1 MKQKYLFTLFLS
13 LLFGITNAQNN
24 ALQISNDSYF
34 GSYDRSWLFN
44 DYYLNSNSFT
54 IEYDFYLNALTNY
67 NARFSSFANN
77 GVVAKPIHF
86 YVTNTGTSILLLGNG
101 TTEEAVPGMPTFNAQ
116 QWYHIALV
124 VTNSGTK
131 NVKVYVNGLP
141 TIDYNFNATLDGFDE
156 LTKINLGATT
166 HSSITNTGNAKYDNF
181 RIWSS
186 ARTASEI
193 ANNYVSCL
201 VGNETGL
208 VSYFDFD
215 GYNGSRIKNLATN
228 SPDYTRFNVFN
239 NYSYQTGG
247 GCTTTPLY
255 DPIRVT
261 GDFNAIF
268 YYVDQINGKPHYKT
282 DRWDC
287 ATNTTQARCAV
298 APFLYELIWE
308 NNQWIIRDYG
318 CVWELGEE
326 CVPIV
331 NFIGRPVGLNSD
343 DTPLP
348 PCAGW
353 TSNVTVYTT
362 HCTTLATVNHVLEK
376 IIALYPN
383 PTNNLL
389 NIDATENLEVK
400 IFDMLGKLMYSNNVS
415 TGSNTLDISNYN
427 AGVYFLNA
435 TNNSGKTNT
444 IKVIKI

>member
-1 MKQKYLFTLFLS
+1 MKHKYFITVLLS

-54 IEYDFYLNALTNY
+54 IEYDFYLNTLNNY

-86 YVTNTGTSILLLGNG
+86 YVTNTGTSTLLLGNG

-131 NVKVYVNGLP
+131 NVKVYVNGMP

-156 LTKINLGATT
+156 LTRINLGATT

-201 VGNETGL
+201 VGNESGL

-261 GDFNAIF
+261 GDFNATF
-268 YYVDQINGKPHYKT
+268 YYVGQINGKPHYKT

-287 ATNTTQARCAV
+287 ASNTSQSRCAG
-298 APFLYELIWE
+298 APFFYELIWE

-318 CVWELGEE
+318 CVWELGEA
-326 CVPIV
+326 CVPMV
-331 NFIGRPVGLNSD
+331 FTGLRVGVNSD

-348 PCAGW
+348 PCTGW

-362 HCTTLATVNHVLEK
+362 HCTTLATVNQVLEK
-376 IIALYPN
+376 NIGLYPN
-383 PTNNLL
+383 PTNDYFTITTKEDVTIQIL
-389 NIDATENLEVK
+389 DA
-400 IFDMLGKLMYSNNVS
+400 F
-415 TGSNTLDISNYN
+415 
-427 AGVYFLNA
+427 
-435 TNNSGKTNT
+435 GKTIITKTDFFGEQKIDLTNYPNGLYLVKVTNT
-444 IKVIKI
+444 SGHNKSYKIIKK